1 MSDPLEFI
9 QPKDRYKGDVP
20 LSLAVKAGKLLFVS
34 GVPAFDGQGKL
45 AIGDFPAQ
53 MRQVMENIAAILDAS
68 GTDWTRV
75 VRTRVLLTR
84 QQDLA
89 PMNRAFDFNRERASS
104 PKIRVASRKLAVT
117 SDAARIRWSS
127 QKMMI
132 TVNAIISTVRLPK
145 NKATTAHIK
154 MLAAR

>member
-1 MSDPLEFI
+1 MSAPLEFI

-20 LSLAVKAGKLLFVS
+20 LSLAVKAGKLLFAS

-84 QQDLA
+84 QEDF
-89 PMNRAFDFNRERASS
+89 PDMNRLYAAYFPDGNYPARTTMFVQALPQPDFLLEIECEA
-104 PKIRVASRKLAVT
+104 VLA
-117 SDAARIRWSS
+117 
-127 QKMMI
+127 
-132 TVNAIISTVRLPK
+132 
-145 NKATTAHIK
+145 
-154 MLAAR
+154 

>member
-1 MSDPLEFI
+1 MSAPLEFI
-9 QPKDRYKGDVP
+9 RPKDRYKGDVP

-34 GVPAFDGQGKL
+34 GVPAFNGQGKL

-84 QQDLA
+84 REDFA
-89 PMNRAFDFNRERASS
+89 PMNRAYADYFLSGNYPARTTMFVQALPQLDFLLEIECEA
-104 PKIRVASRKLAVT
+104 VLA
-117 SDAARIRWSS
+117 
-127 QKMMI
+127 
-132 TVNAIISTVRLPK
+132 
-145 NKATTAHIK
+145 
-154 MLAAR
+154 